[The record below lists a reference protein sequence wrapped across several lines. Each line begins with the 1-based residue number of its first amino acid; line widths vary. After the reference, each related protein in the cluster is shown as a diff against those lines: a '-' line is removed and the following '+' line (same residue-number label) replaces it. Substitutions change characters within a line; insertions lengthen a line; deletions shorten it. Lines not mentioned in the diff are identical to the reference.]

1 MTGIPPKEVTRLLSE
16 WSSGD
21 RTALDRLMSVVY
33 RELHRLARGYLRDER
48 PGHTLQTTALVHEAY
63 VRLVD
68 QERIQWQNRAQFFG
82 VAAGM
87 MRRVLIDH
95 SRMHRRAK
103 RGGGAV
109 RVSLDEAEG
118 ICQEQ
123 RVDLIAL
130 DDALT
135 ALSAVDPR
143 KGRTVELR
151 YFGGLSVEE
160 TAEVLQVSVNT
171 VVRDWN
177 VARAWLYRELTRESP
192 VGS

>member
-1 MTGIPPKEVTRLLSE
+1 
-16 WSSGD
+16 
-21 RTALDRLMSVVY
+21 MSIVY

-63 VRLVD
+63 LRLAD
-68 QERIQWQNRAQFFG
+68 QEHIQWQNRAQFFG
-82 VAAGM
+82 VAAEM

-95 SRMHRRAK
+95 ARMQRRAK
-103 RGGGAV
+103 RGGGAT

-130 DDALT
+130 DDALK

-177 VARAWLYRELTRESP
+177 LARAWLYRELTRGSL

>member
-1 MTGIPPKEVTRLLSE
+1 MAEIPPNEVTALLSE

-21 RTALDRLMSVVY
+21 RTALDKLIPIVY
-33 RELHRLARGYLRDER
+33 GELRRIARCYLQGER
-48 PGHTLQTTALVHEAY
+48 RGHTLQTACLVHEAY
-63 VRLVD
+63 LRLVD
-68 QERIQWQNRAQFFG
+68 QERVNWQNRAQFFG
-82 VAAGM
+82 VAAQM

-95 SRMHRRAK
+95 ARMHLRAK
-103 RGGGAV
+103 RGGGFIP
-109 RVSLDEAEG
+109 VSLDEAEG
-118 ICQEQ
+118 ICQER

-177 VARAWLYRELTRESP
+177 MAKAWLYRELTRGSP
-192 VGS
+192 DGA